1 MPPKIAF
8 TKVRQAARY
17 MRWELE
23 TSWLEVV
30 LIPSRDPEMAARGG
44 MIRVAVSQNACWYQS
59 FCRDHLSG
67 RKKPR
72 RRMKPDTLIRR
83 RHTLRAL
90 REIESGRAAT
100 IYAQRLLPYIE
111 NYYRRVL
118 LPIEERK
125 EAMAV

>member
-1 MPPKIAF
+1 
-8 TKVRQAARY
+8 
-17 MRWELE
+17 
-23 TSWLEVV
+23 
-30 LIPSRDPEMAARGG
+30 
-44 MIRVAVSQNACWYQS
+44 
-59 FCRDHLSG
+59 
-67 RKKPR
+67 
-72 RRMKPDTLIRR
+72 MKPDTLIRR

-111 NYYRRVL
+111 DYYRRVL